1 MRKERRG
8 RNININNFSQREMH
22 EEGLIE
28 RDEYETDREIEGGK
42 RQHRCIKN
50 NKCTRTMGEMQA
62 RQHKGMNIK
71 QVVIERKEKTELMC
85 VYADKI
91 SLNSQ

>member
-1 MRKERRG
+1 
-8 RNININNFSQREMH
+8 MH

-28 RDEYETDREIEGGK
+28 RDEYETDREIEGEK

-50 NKCTRTMGEMQA
+50 NKFTRKMGEMQA

-71 QVVIERKEKTELMC
+71 QVVIERK
-85 VYADKI
+85 
-91 SLNSQ
+91 